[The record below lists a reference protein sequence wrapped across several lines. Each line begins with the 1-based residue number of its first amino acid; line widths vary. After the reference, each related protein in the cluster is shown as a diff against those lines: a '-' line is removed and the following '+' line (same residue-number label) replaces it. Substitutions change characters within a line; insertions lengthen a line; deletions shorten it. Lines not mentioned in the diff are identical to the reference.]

1 MPKTGT
7 QSVRQALAAHLAEDD
22 WQQHALFGHA
32 RLPIPELAARQH
44 GHLGVCDVLPLLPAE
59 IWKTYFK
66 FGFVRNPFDRFV
78 SAYVFLF
85 RRSLKQQPRS
95 PDELIGDMKAALQ
108 RARFRRRVLIQPQN
122 ELLED
127 KQGRLALDFIGRYE
141 QLESDFE
148 FICQHLG
155 ICASLPH
162 SNPSEHL
169 HYSHYYDD
177 ELRTRVSDFYA
188 RDFEQFDYAF
198 HSDVKYGRG
207 HASPANAKRRDT
219 GAPRLSGTS
228 LQRDVGTIGRSPRSR
243 G

>member
-1 MPKTGT
+1 MLVKIFRFRDDSQQHAVIISHAHRFIFFAVPKTGT
-7 QSVRQALAAHLAEDD
+7 QSVRQALAPHLAESD

-44 GHLGVCDVLPLLPAE
+44 GHLGVCDVVPLLPAE

-85 RRSLKQQPRS
+85 RRSLKQQPRG
-95 PDELIGDMKAALQ
+95 PEELVGDMNAALR
-108 RARFRRRVLIQPQN
+108 RAPFRRRILVQPQSKF
-122 ELLED
+122 LED
-127 KQGRLALDFIGRYE
+127 EEGRLALDFIGRYE

-148 FICQHLG
+148 AVCRHLG
-155 ICASLPH
+155 IPASLPH

-169 HYSHYYDD
+169 HYSRYYDD

-188 RDFEQFDYAF
+188 RDFQHFKYSF
-198 HSDVKYGRG
+198 QSDTK
-207 HASPANAKRRDT
+207 
-219 GAPRLSGTS
+219 
-228 LQRDVGTIGRSPRSR
+228 
-243 G
+243 